1 MENLASRLK
10 SARLA
15 ANMSQ
20 AKLAKL
26 AGVSQGSI
34 GMLETGQRNGSA
46 AIAQIAQAL
55 GVSAIWLTEGK
66 GEMTAQSANWD
77 ANVIPAEPPRMRVPL
92 ISWVQ
97 AGMLA
102 EIDVDCQTGEYDE
115 WVDVCYSKPSEQSF
129 ALTVQGDSMTWTGT
143 PNFPEGTRIVVDP
156 NRNPQVGDYVI
167 AKDVGTQR
175 ATFKKLITDDVNY
188 YLKPLNP
195 AYPMIMIDDPSM
207 RCIGVVVEFQPV
219 GGKL

>member
-1 MENLASRLK
+1 MEKDKIVALRRQRLK
-10 SARLA
+10 EWFSEKAVPA
-15 ANMSQ
+15 DEKSF
-20 AKLAKL
+20 
-26 AGVSQGSI
+26 VSQLISGKSSFGEKAARRLEEKF
-34 GMLETGQRNGSA
+34 GMPNGHLANPTQES
-46 AIAQIAQAL
+46 
-55 GVSAIWLTEGK
+55 S
-66 GEMTAQSANWD
+66 NWD

-102 EIDVDCQTGEYDE
+102 EIDVDCQTGDYDE

>member
-10 SARLA
+10 SARFA

-66 GEMTAQSANWD
+66 GEMTAQSAGTWD
-77 ANVIPAEPPRMRVPL
+77 ANVTPATNLHSVPV
-92 ISWVQ
+92 ISWVR
-97 AGMLA
+97 AGA
-102 EIDVDCQTGEYDE
+102 FCDIEVIESDDFIYVDAPT
-115 WVDVCYSKPSEQSF
+115 SPHAF
-129 ALTVQGDSMTWTGT
+129 ALEVSGDSMTTSNNRGVS
-143 PNFPEGTRIVVDP
+143 FPEGMVIVVDP
-156 NRNPQVGDYVI
+156 DKAPKAGDYVI
-167 AKDVGTQR
+167 IKDINKQA
-175 ATFKKLITDDVNY
+175 ATFKQYMTDGISNKGV
-188 YLKPLNP
+188 PLNRD
-195 AYPMIMIDDPSM
+195 YDTIDLDDE
-207 RCIGVVVEFQPV
+207 RYRIIGVVVEAVHRMKF
-219 GGKL
+219 